1 MEQRRLRIVHATGL
15 YLPVEED
22 RAMSAIASRVI
33 TGSWSPME
41 RRSKVGRFVSQFVPS
56 VVPIAILLT
65 SVSMV

>member
-1 MEQRRLRIVHATGL
+1 MSVIVA
-15 YLPVEED
+15 
-22 RAMSAIASRVI
+22 RVI

-41 RRSKVGRFVSQFVPS
+41 RRSKVGRLVSQFVPS

>member
-1 MEQRRLRIVHATGL
+1 
-15 YLPVEED
+15 
-22 RAMSAIASRVI
+22 MSAIAVRVI

-41 RRSKVGRFVSQFVPS
+41 RRSKVGRLVSQFVPS